1 MAPAF
6 AVFADFGSRPAGLS
20 NAVVR
25 HHRCAVA
32 SSYVVV
38 TAGGHLAVDFVV
50 PDHEDTAE
58 AVLRLETLG
67 TTAPVDVVLNGE
79 TVAKEF
85 RLPEADTPDALC
97 EYVLS
102 VPGTALLPGVNVL
115 HIRNADGGGG
125 VLRLRSLALD
135 PVEAA
140 ERTRRARAARGGGAS
155 VRTYATERRPLGA
168 PVWQPGPPLL
178 VHLDQGESLAD
189 PAGQEPPTRLAWRGT
204 DGIESS
210 VAFRTDLSGFHGHVR
225 GADGSLGEVR
235 GTLTEQQPRPDGPVA
250 ARVRHFVTEE
260 DHNGVWRPAGR
271 LGLLLD
277 DGAPLERVTWSGRS
291 GGATS
296 LSLVTEATGSAGAA
310 GGERRDITDRVRELQ
325 ASDEF
330 TAAGEVAA
338 NLLGTARTKWLAQES
353 DPEVIFVFGAPVR
366 VSSYSLTSA
375 NDFTERDPSDWTLE
389 GSHDGRTWMT
399 LDIRQDEH
407 FRRRFET
414 KEYCLATTGAFQH
427 YRLNISDNCGD
438 HLTQLSAVRFFD
450 GGEAAPAP
458 ETFAFIGYRQAPG
471 AEPVG
476 YRGTNVPAPAAGAA
490 PGRTDGQ
497 GGEDEELLAGD
508 FSETAQS
515 LQEAAQLLERL
526 TRYLRH

>member
-1 MAPAF
+1 MDPSF
-6 AVFADFGSRPAGLS
+6 AVFADFGSRPAALT

-32 SSYVVV
+32 STYVVV
-38 TAGGHLAVDFVV
+38 TAGGHLKVDFVV
-50 PDHEDTAE
+50 PDHLNTAE

-67 TTAPVDVVLNGE
+67 TTAPMDVVLNGE

-85 RLPEADTPDALC
+85 RLPEADTPDAPR

-115 HIRNADGGGG
+115 QLRNADGDGA
-125 VLRLRSLALD
+125 VLRLRTLALD

-140 ERTRRARAARGGGAS
+140 ERARRTRAARDGGPS

-168 PVWQPGPPLL
+168 PVWQPGPTLT
-178 VHLDQGESLAD
+178 VHLDQGGTPAG
-189 PAGQEPPTRLAWRGT
+189 PAGQEPPARLAWRGT
-204 DGIESS
+204 DGTESS

-225 GADGSLGEVR
+225 GPEGSLGEVR
-235 GTLTEQQPRPDGPVA
+235 GALTGTRPRPEGPLA

-260 DHNGVWRPAGR
+260 EHDGVWRPAGR

-277 DGAPLERVTWSGRS
+277 DGAPLERVTWSGR
-291 GGATS
+291 GGTATS
-296 LSLVTEATGSAGAA
+296 VSLVTDTTRGAGPA
-310 GGERRDITDRVRELQ
+310 GGERRDITDRVREVQ

-330 TAAGEVAA
+330 TAAGEVAP
-338 NLLGTARTKWLAQES
+338 NLLRTARTKWLAQER
-353 DPEVIFVFGAPVR
+353 DPEVTFTFDSPLTVTA
-366 VSSYSLTSA
+366 YSLTSA
-375 NDFTERDPSDWTLE
+375 NDFTERDPADWTLE

-399 LDIRQDEH
+399 LDIRQDQH

-414 KEYCLATTGAFQH
+414 KEYVLATTGAFSH
-427 YRLNISDNCGD
+427 YRLNIGDNCGD

-450 GGEAAPAP
+450 AGEAAPASD
-458 ETFAFIGYRQAPG
+458 TLAFIGYRQAPG

-476 YRGTNVPAPAAGAA
+476 YRGTSVPAPAEGIAATAG
-490 PGRTDGQ
+490 GDT
-497 GGEDEELLAGD
+497 GEEEELLVGD
-508 FSETAQS
+508 FSGTAQS

-526 TRYLRH
+526 TRYLRR